1 MTQKTTL
8 CQDHKDKI
16 SQARKG
22 QRHSEETKAK
32 MRESQQR
39 RRALK
44 AKTTN
49 AKTMTMIMPIWIN

>member
-8 CQDHKDKI
+8 CQAHKDKI

-49 AKTMTMIMPIWIN
+49 AQTM